1 VLTNAA
7 HQQPATVAMP
17 AVVGERFNAAAWLVD
32 RMAAEHPRRTAVTV
46 AAGSAFGSA
55 GASAGASAEDGCDVS
70 YGELAG
76 QVTAAAAALVA
87 SGVRAE
93 ERVLLCMA
101 DGLELMSLFLG
112 ALRIGAVPVPVS
124 TMLTAGDLS
133 VLALDS
139 RARLLA
145 VTPDTTALA
154 VAAAG
159 SSPYLRDVVV
169 VGDPLPLPPSLR
181 VRAWSE
187 FLAAAGQAATEAV
200 ATPELTVTDSPGFWL
215 YTSGTTGT
223 PKGAMHRHG
232 SLRDTAQTYAR
243 EVLAI
248 RPDDVCYSVAK
259 LFFAYGLGNS
269 LTFPFSVGARTVLD
283 PARPTPAG
291 AAEILTRYRPTLFF
305 GVPTFYAAL
314 LAAEI
319 PAEAFASVRLC
330 LSAGE
335 PLPAALY
342 ARFTRRYGVE
352 LLDGIGSTEAL
363 HIFLSNRPGRVRPGT
378 TGEPVAGYALR
389 IEDDEGAEVAD
400 GEPGHLYV
408 RGESA
413 AMGYW
418 CRAEITRRVFRGP
431 WLRTGDTYVRSPDG
445 YYTYLG
451 RSDDIIKAGGIW
463 VSPAE
468 VEGRLLEHPG
478 VAAVAVV
485 SVLDADGLEKP
496 VACVVPVAGAAVSE
510 DVLVEYCRSGLAAF
524 KRPRRVLLLDAL
536 PMTATGKVRRF
547 KVREHAIAV
556 LAGESSRTPAG
567 TATPASS

>member
-248 RPDDVCYSVAK
+248 RPDDVCYSMAK
-259 LFFAYGLGNS
+259 LFFAYGLGNC
-269 LTFPFSVGARTVLD
+269 LTFRSRSAPVACSIPPDRRRRCRRHPHPLPADAVLRRTDLLRGAAGCRDPGGGVRQRTAVPERRRAVPGRALRPVHPAVRRGAARRHRFHRGAAHLSVQ
-283 PARPTPAG
+283 PARPG
-291 AAEILTRYRPTLFF
+291 AP
-305 GVPTFYAAL
+305 G
-314 LAAEI
+314 
-319 PAEAFASVRLC
+319 
-330 LSAGE
+330 
-335 PLPAALY
+335 
-342 ARFTRRYGVE
+342 
-352 LLDGIGSTEAL
+352 D
-363 HIFLSNRPGRVRPGT
+363 NRG
-378 TGEPVAGYALR
+378 
-389 IEDDEGAEVAD
+389 
-400 GEPGHLYV
+400 
-408 RGESA
+408 
-413 AMGYW
+413 
-418 CRAEITRRVFRGP
+418 
-431 WLRTGDTYVRSPDG
+431 
-445 YYTYLG
+445 
-451 RSDDIIKAGGIW
+451 AGGRLR
-463 VSPAE
+463 PADRRRR
-468 VEGRLLEHPG
+468 GRRG
-478 VAAVAVV
+478 
-485 SVLDADGLEKP
+485 G
-496 VACVVPVAGAAVSE
+496 
-510 DVLVEYCRSGLAAF
+510 
-524 KRPRRVLLLDAL
+524 RRRA
-536 PMTATGKVRRF
+536 
-547 KVREHAIAV
+547 
-556 LAGESSRTPAG
+556 RTPLRAR
-567 TATPASS
+567 